1 MEQKLYI
8 TLPIEQLE
16 KLKDFD
22 NWKEF
27 KNNPNY
33 FNNTEVEI
41 HKKIIIKKNI
51 EVDPWDNYSGTHF

>member
-1 MEQKLYI
+1 M
-8 TLPIEQLE
+8 PIEQLE

-22 NWKEF
+22 NWKDF

-33 FNNTEVEI
+33 FNNKETQI
-41 HKKIIIKKNI
+41 HKKIIKKSNL

>member
-1 MEQKLYI
+1 MLYI
-8 TLPIEQLE
+8 TMPIDQLE

-33 FNNTEVEI
+33 FNNDEVQI
-41 HKKIIIKKNI
+41 HKKIIINKSL
-51 EVDPWDNYSGTHF
+51 ELDPWDNFSGTHF